1 MGHHSEDMN
10 AIILILVGMAE
21 MTFNANITD
30 LKFLDGKSNM
40 MEQTSKSPVRN
51 MLEAK
56 HLRVYCRGKKWKLFV
71 EMYYFMS

>member
-1 MGHHSEDMN
+1 MQ
-10 AIILILVGMAE
+10 
-21 MTFNANITD
+21 NITD

-56 HLRVYCRGKKWKLFV
+56 HLRVYCKGKKWKLFV